1 MSEAFIA
8 IAATLLLALLGFVW
22 RLSSKIESLTA
33 GVRTLNERFNRVEP
47 EKIDKRV
54 ARLEALEEARQE
66 AS

>member
-66 AS
+66 L

>member
-8 IAATLLLALLGFVW
+8 VAATLLLALLGFVW
-22 RLSSKIESLTA
+22 RLSSKIEGLTA
-33 GVRTLNERFNRVEP
+33 GVKTLNERFNRVEP

-66 AS
+66 L